1 MFTEW
6 SPDDREFN
14 FDFRQISISQNNQV
28 RFFVD
33 VLVFFYSVK
42 CYAFDRHENMV
53 QYLDLL
59 RGKHERTTIV
69 SEHFGITNASELTVQ
84 DNFEPII
91 KIFYQCSLG
100 LSHIHKQQVV
110 HHFFEPK
117 NIQLDEYFNV
127 KIFNYGLYYSTR
139 GIDDEKFASFP
150 IGHLR
155 YMSPERILGNH
166 GNPKR

>member
-6 SPDDREFN
+6 ASNDCE
-14 FDFRQISISQNNQV
+14 FDFNLRQISISQNNQV
-28 RFFVD
+28 SFFCFCI
-33 VLVFFYSVK
+33 FFSIN
-42 CYAFDRHENMV
+42 FSDFGRHENLV

-69 SEHFGITNASELTVQ
+69 SEHFGITNASELTLQ
-84 DNFEPII
+84 DNFETII

-117 NIQLDEYFNV
+117 NIQLDEFFNV
-127 KIFNYGLYYSTR
+127 KIFNYGLFYSTR

>member
-1 MFTEW
+1 MFTER
-6 SPDDREFN
+6 SADDCEFN
-14 FDFRQISISQNNQV
+14 FNFRQISISQINQV
-28 RFFVD
+28 RFFVI
-33 VLVFFYSVK
+33 VFIQLIVI
-42 CYAFDRHENMV
+42 FDRHENMV

-69 SEHFGITNASELTVQ
+69 SEHFGITNASELTLQ
-84 DNFEPII
+84 DNFEPVI